1 MRLKDAGMTAEKLK
15 KIVNK
20 YMVETY
26 ERYPFI
32 AERAEGMYLYDEKE
46 AGRLTVGKLH
56 KLMNLNLSDPENVLA
71 DYISGGQKNSRI
83 VSVDADLKTGQLKKL
98 IYENKFV
105 KVSLTVDE
113 DGTRNMEEDTMD
125 RAD

>member
-1 MRLKDAGMTAEKLK
+1 MHFARKAT
-15 KIVNK
+15 
-20 YMVETY
+20 
-26 ERYPFI
+26 
-32 AERAEGMYLYDEKE
+32 
-46 AGRLTVGKLH
+46 
-56 KLMNLNLSDPENVLA
+56 PENVLA

-125 RAD
+125 KAD

>member
-1 MRLKDAGMTAEKLK
+1 MDDPQYICLVALDTPSR
-15 KIVNK
+15 
-20 YMVETY
+20 ETGY
-26 ERYPFI
+26 
-32 AERAEGMYLYDEKE
+32 
-46 AGRLTVGKLH
+46 
-56 KLMNLNLSDPENVLA
+56 
-71 DYISGGQKNSRI
+71 YISGGQKNSRI

>member
-1 MRLKDAGMTAEKLK
+1 M
-15 KIVNK
+15 
-20 YMVETY
+20 
-26 ERYPFI
+26 
-32 AERAEGMYLYDEKE
+32 
-46 AGRLTVGKLH
+46 
-56 KLMNLNLSDPENVLA
+56 
-71 DYISGGQKNSRI
+71 
-83 VSVDADLKTGQLKKL
+83 KL

>member
-1 MRLKDAGMTAEKLK
+1 
-15 KIVNK
+15 
-20 YMVETY
+20 
-26 ERYPFI
+26 
-32 AERAEGMYLYDEKE
+32 
-46 AGRLTVGKLH
+46 
-56 KLMNLNLSDPENVLA
+56 MNLNLSDPENVLA

-125 RAD
+125 RASLHLWKRG